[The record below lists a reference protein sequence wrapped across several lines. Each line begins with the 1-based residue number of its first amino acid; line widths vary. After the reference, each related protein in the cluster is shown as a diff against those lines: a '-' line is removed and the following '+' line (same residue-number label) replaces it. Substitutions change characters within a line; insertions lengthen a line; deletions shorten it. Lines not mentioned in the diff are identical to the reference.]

1 MAFLRLMDRS
11 NVEQGQKVGINGS
24 KKHEGL
30 LHLLFELDWA
40 VGRIVAT
47 LLNVCLFIALVGMAL
62 ISLWHALINIFE
74 YQEGLSDISNI
85 EAVFVILALV
95 LLRRY
100 FIYTRQTSERWWNIW
115 SMPLIWYGRFV
126 LMAWLVVSV
135 VALADLQEGTKYLDL
150 ARLHGENYIQMFE
163 FAGILLSLYIA
174 VPSKDKRTMV
184 FDSQDLNGDDSIA
197 KNNANSQDQS
207 PETKSDI

>member
-1 MAFLRLMDRS
+1 MDRS
-11 NVEQGQKVGINGS
+11 NVEQRQKVGINGS
-24 KKHEGL
+24 KKHEGF

-62 ISLWHALINIFE
+62 ISLWLALINIFE
-74 YQEGLSDISNI
+74 YQEGLSDISDI

-100 FIYTRQTSERWWNIW
+100 FIYTRQTSERWWNMW

-126 LMAWLVVSV
+126 LVAWLVVSV
-135 VALADLQEGTKYLDL
+135 VALTDLQEGTKHLDL
-150 ARLHGENYIQMFE
+150 VRLHGENYIQMFT
-163 FAGILLSLYIA
+163 FSGILLSLYIA
-174 VPSKDKRTMV
+174 VPSKGKRTMV

-197 KNNANSQDQS
+197 KNNVNSQEQS
-207 PETKSDI
+207 QKTKSDI